1 MTAAAGD
8 DWQLLDAAT
17 AERVRD
23 LELFARERVQGVLQ
37 GSNASILK
45 GFTSDFLQH
54 RPYLPGDSLRH
65 LDWRVNKII
74 PAFIGIRS
82 VNRRGISGFTAR
94 AGIGHGFR

>member
-54 RPYLPGDSLRH
+54 RP
-65 LDWRVNKII
+65 
-74 PAFIGIRS
+74 
-82 VNRRGISGFTAR
+82 
-94 AGIGHGFR
+94 